1 MNLIRAEP
9 AQKKRKNM
17 LINTAEPQTES
28 NVCGSFFIEN
38 FEFKRG
44 KNNELFKT
52 KNLNWC

>member
-17 LINTAEPQTES
+17 LINTAEPQTEL

-52 KNLNWC
+52 KNFNWC

>member
-1 MNLIRAEP
+1 
-9 AQKKRKNM
+9 M
-17 LINTAEPQTES
+17 LINTAEPQTEL

-52 KNLNWC
+52 KNFNWC